1 MGSEDSGTDEAP
13 PGGVIPL
20 PAAQPAEQ
28 WTPLEAE
35 IVALLRSSG
44 VVLNPETSL
53 QREKIVGTL
62 QQLVAAYKAA
72 NEQARLDDQLIKQL
86 AAKLATKL

>member
-1 MGSEDSGTDEAP
+1 
-13 PGGVIPL
+13 L